1 MAEEE
6 QNRELSFIGE
16 KQFQIRRVWNDDHFR
31 DLTKMIKSF

>member
-16 KQFQIRRVWNDDHFR
+16 KQFQIRRVWNREREDWSWR
-31 DLTKMIKSF
+31 